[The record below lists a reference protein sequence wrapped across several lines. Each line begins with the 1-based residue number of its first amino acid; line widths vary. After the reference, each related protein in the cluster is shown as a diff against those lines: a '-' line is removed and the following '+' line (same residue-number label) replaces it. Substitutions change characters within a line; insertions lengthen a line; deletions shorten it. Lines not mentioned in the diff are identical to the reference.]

1 MNDGRSKLGPSGSVG
16 EDGGD
21 RGSVQLPESPGEAR
35 EKKVLMMVRVK
46 CTLGEHRQGIDLPHN
61 NYDLLILIRVSTK
74 TKWI

>member
-1 MNDGRSKLGPSGSVG
+1 MEEVSWVRLGLLEKTEGTEGPFSFRKV
-16 EDGGD
+16 
-21 RGSVQLPESPGEAR
+21 RAR
-35 EKKVLMMVRVK
+35 RAKKKVLMMVRVK